1 MSRFLLR
8 RSLQSLLVVVGA
20 ITLVFIILRVA
31 PGDPAVL
38 YAGPQATQD
47 DIAAA
52 RRTLGLDQPTV
63 VQYLNFILDVAQFDF
78 GESYRLNGS
87 AVDLLLGRI
96 PATLLL
102 ATAAITIAVLFGFIF
117 GVWAGLREGR
127 PADTIIS
134 SLSLFGQA
142 APNFW
147 IGIVFILFLSA
158 NLGLLPSS
166 GFGSPRHLI
175 MPAVTLALPLI
186 GLVTRL
192 VRAGLIDVMRQPY
205 IRAARARGYAPAV
218 VVWRHAMRNMLIPVV
233 TVIGLQFGVLLEGSI
248 VIEVVF
254 AWPGVGRLLVD
265 SVIARDYAVVQVT
278 VLFIAAVFI
287 VINIVVDL
295 LYTYLDPR
303 VRVQ

>member
-1 MSRFLLR
+1 MSGFLLR
-8 RSLQSLLVVVGA
+8 RSLQSLLVVLGA
-20 ITLVFIILRVA
+20 ITLVFVILRVA

-52 RRTLGLDQPTV
+52 RRTLGLDQSTF
-63 VQYLNFILDVAQFDF
+63 VQYLNFIGDVARFDF
-78 GESYRLNGS
+78 GESYRLNDS
-87 AVDLLLGRI
+87 AVDLLLERI

-102 ATAAITIAVLFGFIF
+102 ATAAIMIAVVFGFMF
-117 GVWAGLREGR
+117 GIWAGLREGR

-147 IGIVFILFLSA
+147 IGIVFILLLSA

-192 VRAGLIDVMRQPY
+192 VRAGLIDVMGQPY
-205 IRAARARGYAPAV
+205 IRAARARGYASSV

-265 SVIARDYAVVQVT
+265 SVVARDYSVVQVT

-287 VINIVVDL
+287 VINIIVDL
-295 LYTYLDPR
+295 LYAYLDPR
-303 VRVQ
+303 VRVL